1 MTEICTEEYRVNG
14 HDVDRETSI
23 KFLMAR
29 KFDVERAKTL
39 FNANLVS
46 YSLVVI
52 AIQPRLH
59 SLSFVWGSAQ
69 VKTMAQQ

>member
-1 MTEICTEEYRVNG
+1 MTEICTEKYSVNG

-39 FNANLVS
+39 FTANLVS
-46 YSLVVI
+46 YSLVV
-52 AIQPRLH
+52 AIQLCFNITENFIQ
-59 SLSFVWGSAQ
+59 LFEAFF
-69 VKTMAQQ
+69 